1 MAEPLNPFRAVAGG
15 VLVAVRL
22 EPKAGRAR
30 VGPVVAGADGS
41 GVLKVAVTEAP
52 ERGKANAALIGLL
65 ARTWRLPKSAIAV
78 VRGAT
83 DRTKTLRIEGATA
96 AMMETLMKKIA
107 GDR

>member
-22 EPKAGRAR
+22 TPKAGRAR

-52 ERGKANAALIGLL
+52 EKGKANAALIRLL
-65 ARTWRLPKSAIAV
+65 AKSWRLPKSAIAV
-78 VRGAT
+78 ARGAT
-83 DRTKTLRIEGATA
+83 DRNKILRIEGATA
-96 AMMETLMKKIA
+96 ALMATLMKEIA
-107 GDR
+107 DDR

>member
-22 EPKAGRAR
+22 TPKAGRAR
-30 VGPVVAGADGS
+30 VGPVVAGADGG

-65 ARTWRLPKSAIAV
+65 AKTWRLPKGAIAV
-78 VRGAT
+78 ARGAT
-83 DRTKTLRIEGATA
+83 DRNKILRIEGTPESL
-96 AMMETLMKKIA
+96 MGTLMKGIA
-107 GDR
+107 GNR